1 MRVTL
6 LMTKDKNNTIG
17 TLSGIPWDCTEIHN
31 DMAKLIKGKVVVMGT
46 NAKALLGFVRK
57 VKLKRLI
64 VLSRVKQTE
73 LKTISYVP
81 DVYSAMI
88 LAKQYNTDVYVLGGN
103 ETMQSFLNEGLITD
117 IKFYIV
123 NAHNDGIK
131 FVNSAKYDFSVVE
144 VENRDD
150 YVISTYTKVPPELS
164 LGKPLECIDS
174 SKENKFKSNNNLNKM
189 SKSDIESAIDDELH
203 DIEYGLY
210 DDDAVIS
217 DTSVLSENLTLINTR
232 INELY
237 QCMDVYANNEKNVVN
252 RMNKLTEAHQV
263 IVTMR
268 VAADRKISLLEDK
281 LNKLTERSMLLSVGV
296 GASLA
301 LVIVELVAI
310 LCLR

>member
-46 NAKALLGFVRK
+46 NAKSLLGFVRK

-123 NAHNDGIK
+123 NANNDGIK

-150 YVISTYTKVPPELS
+150 YVISTYTKVPAELS
-164 LGKPLECIDS
+164 VGKPLECIDS

-189 SKSDIESAIDDELH
+189 SKCDIESAINDELH

-210 DDDAVIS
+210 DDAIS
-217 DTSVLSENLTLINTR
+217 DTSVLSENLTLINKR
-232 INELY
+232 IDALY

-252 RMNKLTEAHQV
+252 RINKLSEAHQV

-281 LNKLTERSMLLSVGV
+281 LNKLTERFALLSVGV

-301 LVIVELVAI
+301 LVIIELVAI